1 MGDQAQGRASHG
13 PAAGAQRAGRR
24 LEGRAKVTGRA
35 AFIDDLREEALGFSF
50 ATAVPVTSSVAR
62 GRIRRIEAAAALAVP
77 GVRLVMTHASAPRLR
92 KVTSLSMAEAGERLP
107 LQDDR
112 VCWHG
117 ECVALVVADTL
128 LAAREAARLV
138 VVEYEPD
145 TAPLA
150 VTLDDAEDRLKPVKR
165 AGIAPGRVARGA
177 AEAAHARA
185 DIQLEAEYRTAPY
198 HHNAIEPSAVIARW
212 DEDGGVTIHAAVQW
226 HHVDALAIGQAFGL
240 GLADGLV
247 GFARRKLLGQAFAGK
262 VRLVNHL
269 AGGAFGRN
277 LAMVHLF
284 LAPMAARL
292 AGCAVK
298 VVLDT
303 RDTFSLLSYRGEVR
317 QRLRLGATRDGR
329 LTSLVVE
336 ADVAVGAAGQY
347 VEPVGSWSCQI
358 YAQPAHLLRHRVARL
373 DLNGTGWMRAPG
385 GASAMF
391 ALESAMDELA
401 RRLAM
406 DPLDLRLLNHADRD
420 PESGKPW
427 TSKHLRACYEA
438 GANAIGWRTRPRGGA
453 PRASDGRLTGY
464 GMATSYESCFRF
476 PASVAV
482 ELGREGRAVV
492 AATVAEMG
500 QGAWTGLHGL
510 AAEALG
516 LAPGDVA
523 LETDRTELPAGAG
536 AIASTGVHSNGQS
549 LLAAAASVRADLL
562 GFAVRDPASPLHGL
576 PPESLTIAEGI
587 VRGPGNRA
595 ESVREIMARHPAGT
609 IRKTA
614 TTGRDFGRSRTKKAT
629 FGAVFAEVSVDP
641 LTLHVRIERLVGAF
655 DCGQI
660 LQPRLARSQLVGGM
674 IWGLGHALFEAT
686 HVDRRSGR
694 WTNANLAEALVATQA
709 DVPPSIEVITV
720 GEGVRA
726 PGEPLYLKGVS
737 EIGVIGTAPAIA
749 NAIFDATGLRLRD
762 LPLRIDGRLAAA
774 PPGTRS
780 ALEAA

>member
-1 MGDQAQGRASHG
+1 VEYD
-13 PAAGAQRAGRR
+13 AA
-24 LEGRAKVTGRA
+24 E
-35 AFIDDLREEALGFSF
+35 
-50 ATAVPVTSSVAR
+50 
-62 GRIRRIEAAAALAVP
+62 
-77 GVRLVMTHASAPRLR
+77 
-92 KVTSLSMAEAGERLP
+92 
-107 LQDDR
+107 
-112 VCWHG
+112 
-117 ECVALVVADTL
+117 VALPPV
-128 LAAREAARLV
+128 
-138 VVEYEPD
+138 
-145 TAPLA
+145 
-150 VTLDDAEDRLKPVKR
+150 VTLDDATERLQPVKR
-165 AGIAPGRVARGA
+165 AGIAPGKIARGD
-177 AEAAHARA
+177 AEAGFAQS
-185 DIQLEAEYRTAPY
+185 DVQVEAEYRTAPY

-212 DEDGGVTIHAAVQW
+212 DEDGGITLHAAVQW
-226 HHVDALAIGQAFGL
+226 HHVDTLAIGQAFGL
-240 GLADGLV
+240 GWADGLV

-277 LAMVHLF
+277 LGMVHLF

-317 QRLRLGATRDGR
+317 QRLRLGATGEGR
-329 LTSLVVE
+329 LTALVVE

-358 YAQPAHLLRHRVARL
+358 YAQPTHRLRHRVARL

-385 GASAMF
+385 GAGAMF

-401 RRLAM
+401 HRVGL

-427 TSKHLRACYEA
+427 TTKHLRECYEA
-438 GANAIGWRTRPRGGA
+438 GAQAIGWRTRPRGGTA
-453 PRASDGRLTGY
+453 RASDGRLIGH

-482 ELGREGRAVV
+482 TLGRDGRATV

-516 LAPGDVA
+516 LDTGDVA
-523 LETDRTELPAGAG
+523 LDTDRTELPAGAG
-536 AIASTGVHSNGQS
+536 AIASTGVYSNGQS
-549 LLAAAASVRADLL
+549 LLAAAAALRAELL
-562 GFAVRDPASPLHGL
+562 GFAARDPASPLQGL
-576 PPESLTIAEGI
+576 DPAALNIASGI
-587 VRGPGNRA
+587 IRGPGNRA
-595 ESVREIMARHPAGT
+595 ESVQAVMARHPAGI

-614 TTGRDFGRSRTKKAT
+614 TTGRDFGRSKSKKAT
-629 FGAVFAEVSVDP
+629 FGAIFAEVSVDP
-641 LTLHVRIERLVGAF
+641 LTLHVRVERLVGAF

-660 LQPRLARSQLVGGM
+660 LQPRIARSQLIGGM
-674 IWGLGHALFEAT
+674 IWGLGQALFEAT
-686 HVDRRSGR
+686 HVDRRTGR
-694 WTNANLAEALVATQA
+694 WTNANLAEALIATQA

-720 GEGVRA
+720 GEGLRA
-726 PGEPLYLKGVS
+726 PGQPLYLKGVS

-762 LPLRIDGRLAAA
+762 LPLRIDARLAAS
-774 PPGTRS
+774 RIKD
-780 ALEAA
+780 AASWN

>member
-1 MGDQAQGRASHG
+1 MDDQARTARRGH
-13 PAAGAQRAGRR
+13 R
-24 LEGRAKVTGRA
+24 LEGLAKVTGRA
-35 AFIDDLREEALGFSF
+35 AYVDDMRAAALGFPF
-50 ATAVPVTSSVAR
+50 ATAVPVTSTIAR
-62 GRIRRIEAAAALAVP
+62 GRIRSIETSAALAVP
-77 GVRLVMTHASAPRLR
+77 GVRLVMTHANAPRLR

-112 VCWHG
+112 VRWHG

-138 VVEYEPD
+138 NVHYEAEAHTP
-145 TAPLA
+145 PLA
-150 VTLDDAEDRLKPVKR
+150 VTLDDATDRLKPVKR
-165 AGIAPGRVARGA
+165 AGIAPGRVARGE
-177 AEAAHARA
+177 AEAVLAGSEV
-185 DIQLEAEYRTAPY
+185 QMEAAYRTAPY
-198 HHNAIEPSAVIARW
+198 HHNAIEPSAVVARW
-212 DEDGGVTIHAAVQW
+212 DEDGGVTLHAAVQW
-226 HHVDALAIGQAFGL
+226 HHVDTLAIGQAFGL
-240 GLADGLV
+240 GFADGLV
-247 GFARRKLLGQAFAGK
+247 GFARRKLLGQAFAAK

-317 QRLRLGATRDGR
+317 QRLRLGATREGR

-347 VEPVGSWSCQI
+347 VEPVGSYSCQI
-358 YAQPAHLLRHRVARL
+358 YAQQAHLLRHRVAKL

-401 RRLAM
+401 HRLGM

-427 TSKHLRACYEA
+427 TTKYLSECYAA
-438 GANAIGWRTRPRGGA
+438 GADAIGWRTRPRGGTMRVA
-453 PRASDGRLTGY
+453 DGRLVGH

-482 ELGREGRAVV
+482 TLGRDGCATV
-492 AATVAEMG
+492 AATVSEIG

-510 AAEALG
+510 AVQALG
-516 LAPGDVA
+516 LAPGDVV
-523 LETDRTELPAGAG
+523 LDTDRTALPAGAG

-549 LLAAAASVRADLL
+549 LLAAAAPVRAALL
-562 GFAVRDPASPLHGL
+562 EFAVRDPASPLHGL
-576 PPESLTIAEGI
+576 APAALTIADGM
-587 VRGPGNRA
+587 VRGPGNRS
-595 ESVREIMARHPAGT
+595 ESVRAIMARHPGGT
-609 IRKTA
+609 IRKSA
-614 TTGRDFGRSRTKKAT
+614 TTGRDFGRSKSKKAT
-629 FGAVFAEVSVDP
+629 FGAIFAEVSVDP
-641 LTLHVRIERLVGAF
+641 LTLHVRVERLIGAF

-660 LQPRLARSQLVGGM
+660 LEPRIARSQLIGGM
-674 IWGLGHALFEAT
+674 IWGLGHALFEAS
-686 HVDRRSGR
+686 HADRHSGR

-709 DVPPSIEVITV
+709 DVPPVIEAITV
-720 GEGVRA
+720 GAGPRA
-726 PGEPLYLKGVS
+726 AGDALYLKGVS
-737 EIGVIGTAPAIA
+737 EIGVIGVAPAIA

-762 LPLRIDGRLAAA
+762 LPLRIDQRLAAIQ
-774 PPGTRS
+774 S
-780 ALEAA
+780 KEAA